1 MARMRIWALAWCC
14 ACSGSIR
21 GLPVDFGPGECRTEF
36 QIRYLGAGGFL
47 VRSQE
52 AALLTAPFFSNPPL
66 WRVIFGRIEADP
78 AQIDRA
84 LQPLQDPLGA
94 VEAILVGHAHYDHLM
109 DLPYLAAQY
118 APRARIYGSQTAVH
132 ILAAALDRQRL
143 VPVEAQAGTSQ
154 RPGQWH
160 TVSGGQI
167 RFMALE
173 SAHAPHFWGLKFFG
187 GSYDTDLRALPT
199 RASAW
204 REGQT
209 LSYLIDFLGPEGQ
222 VEFRIYY
229 QDAAST
235 PPAGFPPVFDQTAD
249 QRRVDVAIL
258 CASGFEQV
266 ENYPEGIVQYLKPR
280 ALVIAHWENF
290 FSPLHQDPRRLRTV
304 PRLDL
309 QKFRRRLERALPAD
323 ARLELPAPGVWMCF
337 APKSAP

>member
-1 MARMRIWALAWCC
+1 MRRIRLWALVWCC

-21 GLPVDFGPGECRTEF
+21 GLPVDFDRGECQAEF
-36 QIRYLGAGGFL
+36 QLCYLGAGGFL
-47 VRSQE
+47 IRGQE
-52 AALLTAPFFSNPPL
+52 AVLLTAPFFSNPSL
-66 WRVIFGRIEADP
+66 WRVLCGRIGPDR

-84 LQPLQDPLGA
+84 LQPLQAPLRE

-109 DLPYLAAQY
+109 DLPYLATQY

-132 ILAAALDRQRL
+132 ILTAVLDPQRL
-143 VPVEAQAGTSQ
+143 VPVEAQAGTAE
-154 RPGQWH
+154 RPGEWH
-160 TVSGGQI
+160 TASGGRS
-167 RFMALE
+167 RFMALR
-173 SAHAPHFWGLKFFG
+173 SAHAPHVGGMKFFG
-187 GSYDTDLRALPT
+187 GNYDRDLSALPA
-199 RASAW
+199 RASGW

-209 LSYLIDFLGPEGQ
+209 LSYLIDFLDGEGQ

-235 PPAGFPPVFDQTAD
+235 PPAGFPPTFDHATD

-280 ALVIAHWENF
+280 ALILAHWENF
-290 FSPLHQDPRRLRTV
+290 FSPLPQDPRQLRTV

-309 QKFRRRLERALPAD
+309 QKFIRRLERVLPAD

-337 APKSAP
+337 AP

>member
-1 MARMRIWALAWCC
+1 MKRIGIWALVWCC

-21 GLPVDFGPGECRTEF
+21 GLPVDFDRGEGPAEF
-36 QIRYLGAGGFL
+36 QCSYLGAGGFL
-47 VRSQE
+47 IRSRE

-66 WRVIFGRIEADP
+66 WRVLCGRIAADP
-78 AQIDRA
+78 AQIDQA
-84 LQPLQDPLGA
+84 LQPLQGPLRK
-94 VEAILVGHAHYDHLM
+94 VEAIMVGHAHYDHLM
-109 DLPYLAAQY
+109 DLPYLAAHY
-118 APRARIYGSQTAVH
+118 APRARVYGSQTAVH
-132 ILAAALDRQRL
+132 ILAAAIEPQRL
-143 VPVEAQAGTSQ
+143 VPVEDQAGTSQ
-154 RPGQWH
+154 QPGQWQR
-160 TVSGGQI
+160 VSGDRI
-167 RFMALE
+167 RFMALR

-199 RASAW
+199 RASGW

-235 PPAGFPPVFDQTAD
+235 PPAGFPPTFDQTAD
-249 QRRVDVAIL
+249 QHRVDVAIL

-280 ALVIAHWENF
+280 ALIIAHWENF
-290 FSPLHQDPRRLRTV
+290 FSPLPQDSSQLHTV

-309 QKFRRRLERALPAD
+309 QKFLHRLKRVLPPD
-323 ARLELPAPGVWMCF
+323 ARIDLPAPGVWVCF
-337 APKSAP
+337 DPRSAP